1 MLPVYNSHE
10 RLTIGTEEAIVV
22 AASSETNGAL
32 FAIHLRT
39 HPGGGPPVMHRHD
52 PSEVYYVI
60 DGEFTFYVQNV
71 DGHVQRRTAKTGETV
86 PLTGGTTHTVR
97 NESTSDAV
105 AFVVHAPGAPMEG
118 FLHAAAELA
127 ASGQIGMEP
136 VLAIAAQ
143 HGIELLGPIPS
154 IPTAGEHL

>member
-32 FAIHLRT
+32 FAIHLRM

-97 NESTSDAV
+97 NESTSDAI
-105 AFVVHAPGAPMEG
+105 AFVVHAPRGADGRLP
-118 FLHAAAELA
+118 ACRCR
-127 ASGQIGMEP
+127 IGRVRP
-136 VLAIAAQ
+136 DR
-143 HGIELLGPIPS
+143 HGTGVGYRRSARHRTAWPDPIHP
-154 IPTAGEHL
+154 

>member
-1 MLPVYNSHE
+1 
-10 RLTIGTEEAIVV
+10 
-22 AASSETNGAL
+22 
-32 FAIHLRT
+32 
-39 HPGGGPPVMHRHD
+39 
-52 PSEVYYVI
+52 
-60 DGEFTFYVQNV
+60 V